1 MSDSNSTL
9 NKTLERLRILYKR
22 YALVPGAFVKA
33 GLKQGWN
40 VVIGTEGQ
48 CGMAMSFAGREDV
61 FGRQQLDLHKLQSFI
76 GNSFFSVAAAYLE
89 SESWHERS
97 IGVAAMTALSV
108 VSVPPSPDTA
118 GLTVV
123 CPRHDRAFSAAHF
136 SAIFAGKRIRNCA
149 GRRVL
154 LRCMEEAPE

>member
-61 FGRQQLDLHKLQSFI
+61 FGRQQLDLQKLQSFI

-97 IGVAAMTALSV
+97 IGVAAMTALSQ
-108 VSVPPSPDTA
+108 PLISPQSLLERGFEIA
-118 GLTVV
+118 PEGASCYGVW
-123 CPRHDRAFSAAHF
+123 R
-136 SAIFAGKRIRNCA
+136 KRRNDSGCAYCA
-149 GRRVL
+149 GRPYGAL
-154 LRCMEEAPE
+154 LSYYRPVRI